1 MHRAVRIRDAQFGR
15 AIGSSSP
22 PTRLGSRMS
31 THTAQLAVPAASVS
45 AEPPDGAW
53 QYGLQ
58 VPHDPRAPGIAR
70 ATVATVLRV
79 HGAEPLIDT
88 AELLVSELVTNAIRY
103 SEGQVLV
110 RMRWADGLLRV
121 TVRDTSYRPPV
132 AADAPVGAHHTRGR
146 GLFLVRR
153 LAHRW
158 GHYDF
163 AQSTGGKAVWFEL
176 AVGSETGG

>member
-1 MHRAVRIRDAQFGR
+1 
-15 AIGSSSP
+15 
-22 PTRLGSRMS
+22 MS
-31 THTAQLAVPAASVS
+31 AHAAQLTVPALSGA
-45 AEPPDGAW
+45 AQPPDEPW

-58 VPHDPRAPGIAR
+58 VPHDPRAPRIAR
-70 ATVATVLRV
+70 ATAATVLRV
-79 HGAEPLIDT
+79 HGAEALAET
-88 AELLVSELVTNAIRY
+88 AELLVSELVTNAVRY
-103 SEGQVLV
+103 SEGNVLL
-110 RMRWADGLLRV
+110 RMRWAESLLRV

-132 AADAPVGAHHTRGR
+132 AADGPVATNRTRGR

-176 AVGSETGG
+176 LA

>member
-1 MHRAVRIRDAQFGR
+1 
-15 AIGSSSP
+15 
-22 PTRLGSRMS
+22 MS
-31 THTAQLAVPAASVS
+31 AHTAQLAVPAASVP
-45 AEPPDGAW
+45 AEPSDGPW

-79 HGAEPLIDT
+79 HGAESLVET
-88 AELLVSELVTNAIRY
+88 AELLVSELVTNAVRY

-110 RMRWADGLLRV
+110 RVRWADGLLRV

-132 AADAPVGAHHTRGR
+132 AADAPVGPHRTRGR
-146 GLFLVRR
+146 GLFLIRR

-163 AQSTGGKAVWFEL
+163 AESSGGKAVWFEL
-176 AVGSETGG
+176 AVVPETGA